1 MTRETM
7 LRPLAEPLHLHPP
20 EDASRSS
27 TAQLDT
33 MSCAAPVQEA
43 LQAGTTCE
51 QHCVKIYCA
60 RSSFHLLIFCFADAL
75 LCTHSKQTIAGYSLV
90 RSL

>member
-20 EDASRSS
+20 EDGSRSS

-60 RSSFHLLIFCFADAL
+60 LSSF
-75 LCTHSKQTIAGYSLV
+75 
-90 RSL
+90 